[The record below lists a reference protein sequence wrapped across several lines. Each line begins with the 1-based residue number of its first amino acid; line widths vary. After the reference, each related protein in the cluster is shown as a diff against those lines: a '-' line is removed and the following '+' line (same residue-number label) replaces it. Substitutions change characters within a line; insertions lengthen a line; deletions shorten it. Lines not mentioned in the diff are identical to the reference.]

1 MGMTVAPVAPSL
13 SSSQPQPASTSSP
26 SYGTG
31 AFCSGLVVGLVG
43 AGTSMKARAG
53 RSANLSATKAGFDAS
68 KQIGVMPP
76 TGYWDPCGCLKERV
90 GKDGWQ
96 WKDEATFKKYRA
108 AELKHG
114 RVAMVASVG
123 LIANAWWKFPGF
135 ESVPDGLATLQTSQ
149 GGAGFGLLF
158 ILAGYIELNNPMG
171 DFKDPVGLRAMCV
184 DDDHVLASKEL
195 ANCRMAMMAVVTLW
209 VIEAGTG
216 ISPTSQM
223 TNLEL
228 EGFLY
233 PAILTAL
240 VALPASG
247 KAWGDTVKDPAWP
260 FKPVATAA
268 IPEKATISMKM
279 PEKEAVKEEVEAN
292 VEATA

>member
-1 MGMTVAPVAPSL
+1 M
-13 SSSQPQPASTSSP
+13 
-26 SYGTG
+26 
-31 AFCSGLVVGLVG
+31 
-43 AGTSMKARAG
+43 
-53 RSANLSATKAGFDAS
+53 KAGFDAS
-68 KQIGVMPP
+68 KQVGVMPP
-76 TGYWDPCGCLKERV
+76 TGYWDPCGLMKERV
-90 GKDGWQ
+90 GMDGFQ
-96 WKDEATFKKYRA
+96 WKDEATFEKYRI
-108 AELKHG
+108 AEIKHG

-149 GGAGFGLLF
+149 GGAGFGLLV
-158 ILAGYIELNNPMG
+158 ILAGYIELNNPKG

-209 VIEAGTG
+209 IIEAATG

-247 KAWGDTVKDPAWP
+247 SKWAEAVKDPAWP
-260 FKPVATAA
+260 FKPAAVATTD
-268 IPEKATISMKM
+268 KTTIGMTM
-279 PEKEAVKEEVEAN
+279 PEQLEAAKEEVVSETA
-292 VEATA
+292 VAATA